1 LYSLWLSAYV
11 GGSLGT
17 LLPVL
22 SIPST
27 DPAGILPLLS
37 MDQALAAVVLSAL
50 SILLVI
56 FTEDFDRSNRGWFV
70 YSVVPALIS
79 SAIALVALPVYAY
92 KTGDVAFFV
101 FAVGFYVFEIAWLP
115 ITSLENIF
123 LTPLVLFLAASS
135 FTGAFV
141 RGIFIYRG
149 ESELGWFVAVL
160 ALPLANLWINDLVVY
175 TCYYVKSKTS
185 TRYGQRARFS
195 RLRY

>member
-1 LYSLWLSAYV
+1 
-11 GGSLGT
+11 
-17 LLPVL
+17 
-22 SIPST
+22 
-27 DPAGILPLLS
+27 

-56 FTEDFDRSNRGWFV
+56 FTLLWACYIRNPSEDFDRSNRGWFV

-141 RGIFIYRG
+141 RGVFIYRG